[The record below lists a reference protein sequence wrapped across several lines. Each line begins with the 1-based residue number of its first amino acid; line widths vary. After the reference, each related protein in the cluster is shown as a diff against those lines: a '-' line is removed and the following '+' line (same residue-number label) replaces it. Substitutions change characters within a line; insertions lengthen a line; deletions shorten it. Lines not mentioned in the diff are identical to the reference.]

1 MDFRSYFQLNNK
13 RIHLNNAGCT
23 PLTTK
28 ATQIIQQAAQEHA
41 ELGYHA
47 RPLFTRR
54 LSESRAT
61 IAKFL
66 GTKPDYVAM
75 TQNCATA
82 ISTVAHG
89 LSYKK
94 DDEILTWDQEY
105 PSNAYIWHSVAK
117 QYGAKVVVLQS
128 EKNFEMNLD
137 LMLGKINKRTR
148 VVAISWV
155 QSVAGTI
162 IELKPLLKACEKV
175 GAWLVV
181 DAFQGLGV
189 LPFQMSD
196 YPGIIITT
204 GTQKWMCG
212 PFGHGF
218 LAFSDDRY
226 RELNPVLQGA
236 MTFGGSDQTVIDQK
250 PLPSA
255 ARFEPGTPLMLT
267 AFAAAASVECLQEFK
282 IEKIRA
288 KNILLRD
295 RLILGLD
302 KLGAEILGTRDS
314 SNSGPHVTFI
324 PRKSLAACEKSLLE
338 NQISY
343 VTKAKGFRLSPHAFN
358 TFEEIDQALECFKG
372 K

>member
-1 MDFRSYFQLNNK
+1 MDFRSNFQFDDKL
-13 RIHLNNAGCT
+13 IHLNNAGCT
-23 PLTTK
+23 PLTMRATK
-28 ATQIIQQAAQEHA
+28 AIQQAAQEHA
-41 ELGYHA
+41 ELGFHA
-47 RPLFTRR
+47 RPIFTKR
-54 LSESRAT
+54 LVESRVTA
-61 IAKFL
+61 ANFL

-75 TQNCATA
+75 AQNCATA

-105 PSNAYIWHSVAK
+105 PSNAYIWHSVSK
-117 QYGAKVVVLQS
+117 LQGAKVVVLQS

-137 LMLGKINKRTR
+137 LMLSKINKRTR

-162 IELKPLLKACEKV
+162 IELKPLLQACEKV

-196 YPGIIITT
+196 YPGIVVTT

-212 PFGHGF
+212 PLGHGY

-226 RELNPVLQGA
+226 RELNLVLQGA
-236 MTFGGSDQTVIDQK
+236 MTFGGSDQTVIDQN
-250 PLPSA
+250 PVPSA

-267 AFAAAASVECLQEFK
+267 AFGAAASIECIQEFG
-282 IEKIRA
+282 IEKIRT

-295 RLILGLD
+295 RLVSGLD
-302 KLGAEILGTRDS
+302 KLDAEILGTRDS
-314 SNSGPHVTFI
+314 RKSAPHVTFI
-324 PRKSLAACEKSLLE
+324 PRKSIADCEKSLLE
-338 NQISY
+338 KQISY

-358 TFEEIDQALECFKG
+358 TPEEIDQALECFKG